1 MTHFYTQFEGT
12 LNSILRTHPVVPPV
26 QLGYGDIH
34 PTDTAE
40 ERVFAVFNGFGSAII
55 LGYVIGRVTNLIFVR
70 STRNAAFRE
79 RFDVLQHYIVEED
92 LPLGLASQMLQLL
105 TRKWEKE
112 LLKYTNESLLE
123 DIPVSHVITIIIIII
138 MSCWPHV
145 LREAHVPPLVAPS
158 CRATS

>member
-1 MTHFYTQFEGT
+1 M
-12 LNSILRTHPVVPPV
+12 SP

-40 ERVFAVFNGFGSAII
+40 ERIFAVLNGFGSAIV

-70 STRNAAFRE
+70 NSRNASLRE

-92 LPLGLASQMLQLL
+92 LPSGLALQMVQLL

-112 LLKYTNESLLE
+112 LLKYTNESLMDDL
-123 DIPVSHVITIIIIII
+123 PVS
-138 MSCWPHV
+138 
-145 LREAHVPPLVAPS
+145 
-158 CRATS
+158 